1 MYVEKDDFSHHRQE
15 LDTLF
20 AVFDSRQIQFQADT
34 VVLDVGAGQGMHAGF
49 LAQRFKKVYC
59 TDIIPYNTLYEGDF
73 IRLLHE
79 KYLRNDLDV
88 SMNRLCFI
96 ESCATDLIFR
106 NAYFDLVISI
116 NTFEHFASP
125 RAALVELVRVTKPG
139 GYIYISFDPLWPAD
153 TGSHFFHRVS
163 KPWTHLLLDTA
174 TYCEEMA
181 RNGATAGEIA
191 DFCHGV
197 NKLRPQFYRQM
208 FEEIVSACG
217 LRLIEHSTW
226 SGLTDEQHRSHAHF
240 HAARALGYCEEELL
254 LRGMR
259 YVLQKGE

>member
-1 MYVEKDDFSHHRQE
+1 MYVEKDDFAHHRQE

-20 AVFDSRQIQFQADT
+20 AVFDSHQIQFDT
-34 VVLDVGAGQGMHAGF
+34 DMVVLDVGAGQGMHAGF

-59 TDIIPYNTLYEGDF
+59 TDIIEYNTLYNGDF

-79 KYLRNDLDV
+79 KFLRNDLGV

-106 NAYFDLVISI
+106 NDYFDLVISI

-125 RAALVELVRVTKPG
+125 REALMEMVRVTKPG
-139 GYIYISFDPLWPAD
+139 GHLYVSFDPLWPAD
-153 TGSHFFHRVS
+153 TGSHFFHRVQE
-163 KPWTHLLLDTA
+163 PWTHLLLDA
-174 TYCEEMA
+174 AAYCEEMA
-181 RNGATAGEIA
+181 RYGATADEIA

-197 NKLRPQFYRQM
+197 NKLRPNHYLKIFD
-208 FEEIVSACG
+208 EIVSSCG
-217 LRLIEHSTW
+217 LHLIEHATW

-240 HAARALGYCEEELL
+240 QAACALGYSEDELL

-259 YVLQKGE
+259 YVLQKG